1 MPILALSLRLIPTRK
16 ITPISKLIITLSR
29 GLLGRE
35 NLESLFRQIHS
46 IQKGII
52 SFIKEHRT
60 IKLLHIFRNY
70 SALIVVISSAVLV
83 SATNLSAGKESSGFL
98 FGYLGSTED
107 NYSNPL
113 ENKLFIET
121 DKKKGLAMVPL
132 AEAKT
137 APDPELKPEDS
148 NQIAIENEAF
158 IIGNSPVREEPKEE
172 GGVDIYE
179 VRNGD
184 TISGIAS
191 KFKITVNTILWAN
204 EIDNIDSIKP
214 GDKIF
219 ILPASGLSH
228 MVKKGDT
235 IESIASK
242 YKADKS
248 KIIAFNDLIATG
260 EVKEGQELIIP
271 DGQKEIIQPAT
282 PSAPS
287 TSGIATRQYE
297 PFESIGTK
305 LSGKAG
311 TGHRFPYGYCTW
323 YVSQKRYVPWSG
335 NAGTWLYKARAMG
348 YSTGRTPKAGSI
360 IVTTEDR
367 RYGHVALVERVSG
380 STITVSEMNYVG
392 WGKRS
397 TRTLDANSRV
407 IKGYIY

>member
-1 MPILALSLRLIPTRK
+1 MPKRK
-16 ITPISKLIITLSR
+16 ITPISKLIITLSQ
-29 GLLGRE
+29 GLLGRTKLE
-35 NLESLFRQIHS
+35 NLLKQIHA

-70 SALIVVISSAVLV
+70 SALIVVISSAILV
-83 SATNLSAGKESSGFL
+83 SATNLSSGKESSGFL

-113 ENKLFIET
+113 ENKLFVET
-121 DKKKGLAMVPL
+121 DRKKDLALVPL
-132 AEAKT
+132 AQAKT
-137 APDPELKPEDS
+137 APDPEIKQEELAQVP
-148 NQIAIENEAF
+148 IENDAF
-158 IIGNSPVREEPKEE
+158 VVGFSPVREEPTEE
-172 GGVDIYE
+172 GGVEIYE
-179 VRNGD
+179 VKNGD
-184 TISGIAS
+184 TLSGIAS
-191 KFKITVNTILWAN
+191 NFKITVNTILWAN
-204 EIDNIDSIKP
+204 EIDNIDAIKP

-219 ILPASGLSH
+219 ILPTSGLSH
-228 MVKKGDT
+228 VVKKGDT
-235 IESIASK
+235 IDSIAK
-242 YKADKS
+242 EYKTEKN

-260 EVKEGQELIIP
+260 EVAEGQELIIP
-271 DGQKEIIQPAT
+271 DGQKEIIRPTT
-282 PSAPS
+282 PIPS
-287 TSGIATRQYE
+287 TSSGIATRQYE
-297 PFESIGTK
+297 PFESVGKK

-323 YVSQKRYVPWSG
+323 YVSQKKYVPWSG
-335 NAGTWLYKARAMG
+335 NAGTWLYKAKAMG
-348 YSTGRTPKAGSI
+348 YSTGKTPKAGSI

-367 RYGHVALVERVSG
+367 RYGHVALVEKVNG